1 MRDPRHAQLAKLLVT
16 HSVQLNPGESC
27 LIQTSEVPGDL
38 VEAIIEAVYD
48 AGAYPHVKLTL
59 EGVSRSLLLGASEE
73 SLASWAACD
82 AYQMERMDAFIGVR
96 GFNNHRE
103 LSDVPEAQMKLYM
116 NCYNT
121 PVHQEIRVPKT
132 KWVVLRYPTPSMA
145 YMAGMS
151 TRAFEEFYYQ
161 VTTGVDYRT
170 MAKAMEPVKTFLDSS
185 DRVHILGPETDL
197 KFSIKGMTSV
207 PCYGIRNIPDGE
219 IYTAPVLESM
229 QGKVAYNTPSTYQ
242 GTTFTGVSF
251 EVKEGKIVSARANRQ
266 ERIDAILDTD
276 KGARYFGEF
285 ALGVNPSIINP
296 MDETLFDEK
305 IMGSFHL
312 TPGNAYKECFNGNK
326 SSVHW
331 DLVSIQTPQY
341 GGGEIWIDG
350 VLVRRDGVF
359 VHEAF
364 SGLNPEHLVQA

>member
-1 MRDPRHAQLAKLLVT
+1 MRDPRHEQLARLLVT
-16 HSVQLNPGESC
+16 HSVQLVPGESC
-27 LIQTSEVPGDL
+27 LIQVSEVPGSL
-38 VEAIIEAVYD
+38 VEALVEAVYE
-48 AGAYPHVKLTL
+48 AGAYPHVKLTP
-59 EGVSRSLLLGASEE
+59 EGVSRALLLGASEE
-73 SLASWAACD
+73 SLSAWAACD
-82 AYQMERMDAFIGVR
+82 AYQMSKMDAFIGVR
-96 GFNNHRE
+96 GFQNHRE
-103 LSDVPEAQMKLYM
+103 LSDVPDEQIRMYM

-121 PVHQEIRVPKT
+121 PVHQNIRVPKT

-161 VTTGVDYRT
+161 VTTGVDYQA
-170 MAKAMEPVKTFLDSS
+170 MADSMEPARKFLDAS
-185 DRVHILGPETDL
+185 DQIHILGPDTDL

-207 PCYGIRNIPDGE
+207 PCYGVRNIPDGE

-229 QGKVAYNTPSTYQ
+229 QGRVTYNTPSTYQ

-251 EVKEGKIVSARANRQ
+251 DVQDGKIVSARANHQ
-266 ERIDAILDTD
+266 KRIDAVLDTD
-276 KGARYFGEF
+276 GGSRYFGEF
-285 ALGVNPSIINP
+285 ALGVNPSIHNP

-312 TPGNAYKECFNGNK
+312 TPGNAYQECFNGNK

-331 DLVSIQTPQY
+331 DLVSIQTPAY

-350 VLVRRDGVF
+350 VLVRKDGMF

-364 SGLNPEHLVQA
+364 SGLNPERLVKE